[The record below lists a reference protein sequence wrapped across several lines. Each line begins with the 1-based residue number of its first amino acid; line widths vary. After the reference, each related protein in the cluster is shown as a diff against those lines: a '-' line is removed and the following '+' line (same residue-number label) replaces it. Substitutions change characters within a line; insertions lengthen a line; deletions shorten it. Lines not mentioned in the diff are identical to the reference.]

1 MAEEE
6 KHVEGGSLEVTPTW
20 AVALVCSIFV
30 LASFGLVRAIHHLGR
45 YLRRRKEKSLYQAL
59 DKIKEELMLL
69 GFISLLLTVFQP
81 VIASICMPH
90 NFIEHML
97 PCKFDTKTLTLA
109 GEAPHGAP
117 NGTSETPSGHA
128 RRLLALNRRMLA
140 SESSKEAAETSK
152 CFAKNKVPFVSREGL
167 HKLHIFIFV
176 LAVVHVVYS
185 CLTLILGRYKVH
197 GWSAWERRAQA
208 EPQTETPSIK
218 KRGKL
223 VRQSTFLKKHANPKW
238 ISSDFLSWI
247 VCFFRQFG
255 RSVTYTEYQT
265 LRLGFIRNHNLTPS
279 FDFHRYLL
287 RVLEDD
293 FKKVVGISFYLWF
306 FVVLFLLLNV
316 SGWHT
321 YFWIAFLP
329 LGILLVVG
337 AKLQN
342 IIMALAVEIAEEQK
356 NQSTVVVNLRDELFW
371 FNRPKLILYLIHFVL
386 FQNAFELAFFVW
398 IWAAFGF
405 DSCFMENLGF
415 VITRL
420 VIGVIVQ
427 VLCSY
432 STLPLYALVTQMGKH
447 FKFGEDIQSVLTNLH
462 AKAKKK
468 SVHGGSGSGGG
479 GETAATTA
487 GAAAPA
493 KPNLR
498 MAAAAAA
505 AAAAAKK
512 SSQDPEDHAPQKTS
526 ELEMQQQKQHLD
538 GEHEVNS

>member
-1 MAEEE
+1 MEEA
-6 KHVEGGSLEVTPTW
+6 KDRSLEVTPTW
-20 AVALVCSIFV
+20 AVAIVCSIFV
-30 LASFGLVRAIHHLGR
+30 LASFGLERSIHFTGK

-97 PCKFDTKTLTLA
+97 P
-109 GEAPHGAP
+109 
-117 NGTSETPSGHA
+117 
-128 RRLLALNRRMLA
+128 
-140 SESSKEAAETSK
+140 
-152 CFAKNKVPFVSREGL
+152 EGL

-208 EPQTETPSIK
+208 EPQTETPSTSNFL
-218 KRGKL
+218 L

-432 STLPLYALVTQMGKH
+432 STLPLYALVTQVFH
-447 FKFGEDIQSVLTNLH
+447 
-462 AKAKKK
+462 
-468 SVHGGSGSGGG
+468 
-479 GETAATTA
+479 
-487 GAAAPA
+487 
-493 KPNLR
+493 
-498 MAAAAAA
+498 
-505 AAAAAKK
+505 
-512 SSQDPEDHAPQKTS
+512 
-526 ELEMQQQKQHLD
+526 
-538 GEHEVNS
+538 